1 MEPRR
6 DTDEHPI
13 VVEYAGGEEVPVV
26 AWPLLLRDRLQRQV
40 GTGDRYRWWVLW
52 TVLVGLFASGFT
64 ITILAVSL
72 ADVARDLGT
81 TETTLTWTVTGPF
94 LALALAMPLF
104 GKIGDVRGHRRVY
117 LLGLAGFTVG
127 SLLTAFAW
135 DGASLIVIRVLAAVP
150 GAATGPASMALIM
163 RAFPE
168 EDRVKAM
175 GWWSLVGAGAPVIGL
190 VAGGPLVDLLGWRT
204 IFLIQAPLALLALVV
219 AIPVLHETP
228 RTGREPIDYL
238 GAAMLAVATVSPLLG
253 LSLGDD
259 SGWTQPLVL
268 LLFVIGPV
276 ALVGFVWSERR
287 ARHPLFPLELLRRR
301 NYSSSLF
308 AQFFSNFGYM
318 GGFIL
323 TPLLMEKV
331 FDYSVAETSLVMI
344 CRPLSFS
351 IAAPIAGY
359 VAVRVGERKA
369 SVFGCT
375 LVVASLGLFAL
386 AASSEALLLVL
397 AALSLS
403 GVGLGA
409 SQPSLI
415 SSAANAV
422 EPARLGVANAAQV
435 MVTQI
440 GVVAGIQILSTVQ
453 GGGSATSSFT
463 AAYIAGAAV
472 AAIGVVG
479 ALFVRSA
486 DRAAPL
492 RTRDSAFAD

>member
-1 MEPRR
+1 
-6 DTDEHPI
+6 
-13 VVEYAGGEEVPVV
+13 
-26 AWPLLLRDRLQRQV
+26 
-40 GTGDRYRWWVLW
+40 
-52 TVLVGLFASGFT
+52 
-64 ITILAVSL
+64 
-72 ADVARDLGT
+72 
-81 TETTLTWTVTGPF
+81 
-94 LALALAMPLF
+94 
-104 GKIGDVRGHRRVY
+104 
-117 LLGLAGFTVG
+117 
-127 SLLTAFAW
+127 
-135 DGASLIVIRVLAAVP
+135 
-150 GAATGPASMALIM
+150 
-163 RAFPE
+163 
-168 EDRVKAM
+168 M

-204 IFLIQAPLALLALVV
+204 IFLIQAPLALVALVV

-228 RTGREPIDYL
+228 RTGREPIDYT
-238 GAAMLAVATVSPLLG
+238 GAAMLAVATVSPLLA

-259 SGWTQPLVL
+259 SGWTQPIVL
-268 LLFVIGPV
+268 FLFAVAPF
-276 ALVGFVWSERR
+276 ALVGFVWTERH

-301 NYSSSLF
+301 NYTSSLF

-318 GGFIL
+318 GGFIV

-351 IAAPIAGY
+351 ISAPIAGY

-375 LVVASLGLFAL
+375 LVVVSLGLFAV
-386 AASSEALLLVL
+386 AASSETLVL
-397 AALSLS
+397 VLVALSIS

-453 GGGSATSSFT
+453 GGGSSTSSFT
-463 AAYIAGAAV
+463 AAYLAGAAV
-472 AAIGVVG
+472 ALVGVVG

-486 DRAAPL
+486 DRTAAV
-492 RTRDSAFAD
+492 TTGDAAYAD